1 MRKGELMD
9 HEVNITARYAETDQM
24 GIVHHSVYPIWFEV
38 ARTEFIK
45 TSGITYT
52 QLEKDGVMLPL
63 SELTCKYIYPV
74 HYEDNV
80 TIRVNIEKLSF
91 AKITFGYKVILDG
104 RIMSEGTTTHGFVD
118 SKTFRPVSIKK
129 VMPEFY
135 EKLKLTAEK

>member
-1 MRKGELMD
+1 
-9 HEVNITARYAETDQM
+9 
-24 GIVHHSVYPIWFEV
+24 
-38 ARTEFIK
+38 
-45 TSGITYT
+45 
-52 QLEKDGVMLPL
+52 MLPL